1 MKPWTAWQAPPS
13 GKPGGQRR
21 YADIAIEAA
30 HMIRMVFRLPLRQTE
45 GFLRSLVELLDVDL
59 PIPDHTTMSRRLGR
73 LGEIQFHRPATHGP
87 MHLLIDSTG
96 MRIHVGHRCKPPR
109 DRAWRKLHLAV
120 DAETGQI
127 IASDLT
133 GHRVRD
139 STRVTMLLEQT
150 SRPLESI
157 CADGAYDRQEV
168 YQAA

>member
-1 MKPWTAWQAPPS
+1 
-13 GKPGGQRR
+13 
-21 YADIAIEAA
+21 
-30 HMIRMVFRLPLRQTE
+30 
-45 GFLRSLVELLDVDL
+45 
-59 PIPDHTTMSRRLGR
+59 
-73 LGEIQFHRPATHGP
+73 

-96 MRIHVGHRCKPPR
+96 LRIHVGHRCKPPR